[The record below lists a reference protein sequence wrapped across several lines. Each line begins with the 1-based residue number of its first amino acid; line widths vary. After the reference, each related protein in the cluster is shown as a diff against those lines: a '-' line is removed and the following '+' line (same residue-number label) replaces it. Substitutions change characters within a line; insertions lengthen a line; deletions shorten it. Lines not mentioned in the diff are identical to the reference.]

1 MSSRSFG
8 SRKFYT
14 LPEDYP
20 HSDSE
25 VVKTK
30 STKCEDSEK
39 LIRYIE
45 ENVIGRET
53 TFSGPFG
60 RRRVVYC
67 DYTASGRSLH
77 FIEDYI
83 RQEVL
88 PTYGNTHTTTSSTSA
103 QTTLFRHE
111 ARDIFRNATNASEH
125 DAVIFA
131 GSGCTG
137 AIHKLIQ
144 ALDLPSLFQNA
155 AASGCADPNLPAV
168 VVFVGPWEHHS
179 NLLPWREL
187 GAKIVRIA
195 ESKEGHL
202 DLDNLEQQL
211 QAHHGLGRC
220 LIGCF
225 SAASNVTGVVA
236 DDVATTILLH
246 QYGALAFWDYAAA
259 APYVKLDMNPVIPGV
274 EERSVYKDAMFFSVH
289 KFIGGVQTPGVL
301 IAKKSL
307 FKNSVPNGCGGGSVF
322 FVSRDSHRYLKDTE
336 LREEGGTGAV
346 VESIR
351 AGLVMQLK
359 ESVTSKVIMS
369 HEERITRMFLAH
381 IRTIPELHL
390 LGPTYTDNNSLSRS
404 ACGSPSPCLSPARGR
419 PASPSPFVRSS
430 TPRHLPIFSF
440 VVRHPRGI
448 FLHHNFICAV
458 LNDVFGVQAR
468 GGCACAGPYAQDLL
482 GIDEK
487 LAAEYEAVLLED
499 SRLDRTHLRRHEESS
514 NFEML
519 RPGFTRISL
528 PYFMS
533 EEEVAF
539 ILEALKMVAT
549 EGWKLL
555 PQYTLRPETG
565 EWRHHSNMVF
575 KDRKWLSSI
584 RYTDGKMTL
593 GDQKGS
599 SSMSS
604 LPQDYADCLQ
614 TARGIFNKAR
624 KMAQRFPLADQSVMF
639 DEKTERLRW
648 FMLPSE
654 AQDLLLANSQKVK
667 TEVPFDPAGYVGS
680 RGSSGSCEDAPVPSP
695 SPPNNYHING
705 WTHDGPSYSP
715 PNVQQHPHHSRPT
728 FAVGATVDPSNFSPP
743 IQCSGHSPL
752 ASWGRCYSLNSMV
765 SGSVGPSA
773 LPPLSPSSRE
783 ASPLGLN
790 HRHRHCSCRSQPEF
804 RSMDIASMA
813 RLNARR
819 SITADDTDGDQSPG
833 NSLILLHQE
842 GNPDPSTSRASPI
855 ARVAGQQYTNVRLG
869 SGVITHSMGEVNS
882 SEGDIQA
889 YVKEM
894 TKELATEIKSEI
906 REVISQVEDVLS
918 EGNDADLS
926 LSNANTSA
934 HQQSQ
939 TLGQSPAH
947 SMNPEMVA
955 EYLMEVSRELASEV
969 KSEIR
974 EVVSVVDGIM
984 SESPQDDSNGELGKG
999 VTSPVHIPSLAMEED
1014 DNIASSDESENT
1026 VIPKSKSIKKQDSNS
1041 SSSHREGAM
1050 QSVDVSPTDIP
1061 RDISP
1066 EEKKTSPVEAVRSKA
1081 ISRESKG
1088 AMSIS
1093 SQDSGINLALPDILM
1108 DSSVNPLLG
1117 IDAEGKDT
1125 SLMACKR
1132 ASCSRDQNE
1141 KEPDSK
1147 EEAQMHS
1154 VSIARWH
1161 CPPKNIW
1168 KPAVEAIQEFEM
1180 IRNGDHVLVCLS
1192 GGKDSLTLLHTLHQY
1207 QYHARA
1213 KGINFVLGAA
1223 TVDPGSTAYDP
1234 RPLIPYLKYLG
1245 VPYFYEEQKII
1256 EKASTLPEGTS
1267 VCSFCS
1273 RMKRGRLY
1281 ASARREGYN
1290 VLALGQHLD
1299 DLVESFLMSIFHNGR
1314 LRTMKANY
1322 RVRERDLRVI
1332 RPFVY
1337 VREKTIRQFAEGK
1350 RLPIIPENC
1359 PMCFEAPK
1367 ERHRTKQLL
1376 AQQEILFPR
1385 LFWSLRS
1392 ALHPLMSVRRTGV
1405 ESRLFSSIVRQVQS
1419 GGEESSSTSD
1429 SSDREEDETGQEEE
1443 EEEEVELGEGGK
1455 EVGSETVAS

>member
-1 MSSRSFG
+1 MSSKAFG

-25 VVKTK
+25 IVKSK
-30 STKCEDSEK
+30 SKKCEDSEK
-39 LIRYIE
+39 LIKYIE

-67 DYTASGRSLH
+67 DYTASGRSLQ

-88 PTYGNTHTTTSSTSA
+88 PTYGNTHTTTSTTSA

-155 AASGCADPNLPAV
+155 AATGCADPTLPAV
-168 VVFVGPWEHHS
+168 IVFVGPWEHHS

-202 DLDNLEQQL
+202 DLDNLEHQL

-301 IAKKSL
+301 IAKKAL

-346 VESIR
+346 VESVR

-369 HEERITRMFLAH
+369 HEEKITRMFLAH

-390 LGPTYTDNNSLSRS
+390 LGPTYSDNTLCRS

-430 TPRHLPIFSF
+430 TSRHLPIFSF
-440 VVRHPRGI
+440 VVRHPRGS
-448 FLHHNFICAV
+448 FLHHNFVCAV

-482 GIDEK
+482 GIDER
-487 LAAEYEAVLLED
+487 LAADYEAVLLED
-499 SRLDRTHLRRHEESS
+499 CRLDRTHLRRHEESS
-514 NFEML
+514 NYEML

-539 ILEALKMVAT
+539 ILEAIKMVAT

-555 PQYTLRPETG
+555 PQYILRPETG

-575 KDRKWLSSI
+575 KDRKWISSI

-593 GDQKGS
+593 GENKGNS
-599 SSMSS
+599 SAAS

-614 TARGIFNKAR
+614 TARVIFNKAR
-624 KMAQRFPLADQSVMF
+624 KMAQRYPLADQSVMF
-639 DEKTERLRW
+639 DEKTEKLRW

-654 AQDLLLANSQKVK
+654 AQDLLLGNSQKVK
-667 TEVPFDPAGYVGS
+667 TEVPFDPACYVGS
-680 RGSSGSCEDAPVPSP
+680 RGSCAPLTGDESPLPYP
-695 SPPNNYHING
+695 SPPNHHANG
-705 WTHDGPSYSP
+705 WTSSNPDNLSFSP
-715 PNVQQHPHHSRPT
+715 PNASQSQRRKPT
-728 FAVGATVDPSNFSPP
+728 FTVGACVDPSNFSPP
-743 IQCSGHSPL
+743 IHCGGQFPL
-752 ASWGRCYSLNSMV
+752 TSWGRCYSLNSMV
-765 SGSVGPSA
+765 SGVHHPP
-773 LPPLSPSSRE
+773 PPLSPSSRE

-804 RSMDIASMA
+804 RSIDVASIA
-813 RLNARR
+813 RQNARR
-819 SITADDTDGDQSPG
+819 SIGGGVEDGTDGCDQSPS
-833 NSLILLHQE
+833 NSLLLLGQE
-842 GNPDPSTSRASPI
+842 TMGQNSGLRTSPGG
-855 ARVAGQQYTNVRLG
+855 GQCY
-869 SGVITHSMGEVNS
+869 SGGEAVTP
-882 SEGDIQA
+882 EGKIQA
-889 YVKEM
+889 YVEEM

-918 EGNDADLS
+918 EGNDMDVSMCSMGAIS
-926 LSNANTSA
+926 IA
-934 HQQSQ
+934 QQHVHPQ
-939 TLGQSPAH
+939 GQ
-947 SMNPEMVA
+947 NPVHGMDAEVVA

-974 EVVSVVDGIM
+974 EVVSVVDGMM
-984 SESPQDDSNGELGKG
+984 SESPTDDGSMELGKG
-999 VTSPVHIPSLAMEED
+999 VTSPVHIPSLALEED

-1026 VIPKSKSIKKQDSNS
+1026 VIPKSKSVKKQDSNS
-1041 SSSHREGAM
+1041 SSSHWEGAT

-1066 EEKKTSPVEAVRSKA
+1066 DDSCKAVSIEGGRSNLTKATSRDNKCA
-1081 ISRESKG
+1081 I
-1088 AMSIS
+1088 SIS
-1093 SQDSGINLALPDILM
+1093 SQDSGINLVLPDILM
-1108 DSSVNPLLG
+1108 DSSNPLLV
-1117 IDAEGKDT
+1117 INSEGKEASSPPSSCMMGA
-1125 SLMACKR
+1125 SLGAKDE
-1132 ASCSRDQNE
+1132 STENKE
-1141 KEPDSK
+1141 KARTNNLST
-1147 EEAQMHS
+1147 
-1154 VSIARWH
+1154 IRWH

-1207 QYHARA
+1207 QFHARA

-1234 RPLIPYLKYLG
+1234 RPLKPYLKYLG

-1281 ASARREGYN
+1281 ACARREGYN

-1332 RPFVY
+1332 RPFAY
-1337 VREKTIRQFAEGK
+1337 VREKAIRQFAEGK

-1405 ESRLFSSIVRQVQS
+1405 ESRIFSSIVRQVQS
-1419 GGEESSSTSD
+1419 GGEGSSSTSD
-1429 SSDREEDETGQEEE
+1429 SSDREEDETGQEDEE
-1443 EEEEVELGEGGK
+1443 EEEEVEERGIKAEGESG
-1455 EVGSETVAS
+1455 TVS